1 MASWTEITAAAPE
14 LAAAAQKV
22 FDAHLHK
29 TLATI
34 RKDGSPRISGT
45 EARFFEGDLWLGS
58 MPGSRK
64 AQDLRRDP
72 RLALHSATVDPKMTD
87 GDAKLSGRAIEVTDA
102 DTIVRF
108 TASLDQRPPGPFPLF
123 RIDITELVLTRV
135 GDPPDHLLIETWRE
149 GEGVT
154 RVERR

>member
-1 MASWTEITAAAPE
+1 MASWTEIEVEAPE
-14 LAAAAQKV
+14 LASAAKKV
-22 FDAHLHK
+22 LDAHLHK
-29 TLATI
+29 TLATL

-72 RLALHSATVDPKMTD
+72 RLALHSATVDPTMAD
-87 GDAKLSGRAIEVTDA
+87 GDAKLSGRAVEVTDEA
-102 DTIVRF
+102 TIARF
-108 TASLDQRPPGPFPLF
+108 TGSLEQHQPGPFHLF

-149 GEGVT
+149 GKGVG
-154 RVERR
+154 RIERR